1 MFTLTLDIIRR
12 LFAKAGYNIALISRE
27 SANLHKFAAELKT
40 GDTDVRTPPIPFIH
54 LLIHDRRPSFHTRR
68 VLLLIIPSSHRTDTG
83 SCVPNIR
90 LQLQRS
96 PNRVPRGARTLA
108 GLRHPRGALQ
118 RGLRRLEALP
128 ADHRGRDRPGDGLER

>member
-1 MFTLTLDIIRR
+1 MIVVRHSIR
-12 LFAKAGYNIALISRE
+12 
-27 SANLHKFAAELKT
+27 
-40 GDTDVRTPPIPFIH
+40 
-54 LLIHDRRPSFHTRR
+54 TRR